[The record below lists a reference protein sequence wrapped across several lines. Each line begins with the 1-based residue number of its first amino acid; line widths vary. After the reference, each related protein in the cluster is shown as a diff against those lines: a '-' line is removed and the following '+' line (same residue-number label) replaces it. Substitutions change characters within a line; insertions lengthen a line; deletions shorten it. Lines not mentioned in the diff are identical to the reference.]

1 MPLRLRVF
9 EPRYVAMLSSVPD
22 ETEREFGVRS
32 ARGVAWSRLTVGVTT
47 LATLVNAGGLSGGSS
62 RQACEPRHRFGSVS
76 GVLSVLLRPP
86 QTFGDAIF
94 PALLPTLGGPCPQH
108 SGTTESSFVILQQLG
123 RSHDLLPDL
132 DHHLAPFPTRLS
144 AYAPAGPTARSASLV
159 TGRHGQLRERAI
171 RRVTVLEVTGRL
183 GDVIEDLDRAIQVAL
198 AEGPRG
204 VVCDLSAVIEDAEP
218 GALEMLAT
226 AGRHVRDWPGT
237 PVAVACPD
245 PQVRKALS
253 VHPLGSHLF
262 VTESMFAAVSM
273 VLATP
278 ALVVEQLRLAAHPS
292 APRAAR
298 EFVTRTLRDWQLDR
312 ISPFA
317 SLVVSE
323 LVASS
328 SIAAGTDIDLTL
340 TWNLGALR
348 LTVGDHGPAL
358 PGQRPSSLDL
368 HGRGLTAVVAGR
380 SRTFG
385 ALPTADGGKVVW
397 AVLEAP
403 LQPRS

>member
-1 MPLRLRVF
+1 
-9 EPRYVAMLSSVPD
+9 
-22 ETEREFGVRS
+22 
-32 ARGVAWSRLTVGVTT
+32 
-47 LATLVNAGGLSGGSS
+47 
-62 RQACEPRHRFGSVS
+62 
-76 GVLSVLLRPP
+76 
-86 QTFGDAIF
+86 
-94 PALLPTLGGPCPQH
+94 
-108 SGTTESSFVILQQLG
+108 
-123 RSHDLLPDL
+123 
-132 DHHLAPFPTRLS
+132 
-144 AYAPAGPTARSASLV
+144 
-159 TGRHGQLRERAI
+159 
-171 RRVTVLEVTGRL
+171 VTGRL
-183 GDVIEDLDRAIQVAL
+183 GDVIEDLDLAIQVAM
-198 AEGPRG
+198 AGGPRG
-204 VVCDLSAVIEDAEP
+204 VVCDLSAVIADAEP

-245 PQVRKALS
+245 PKVRKALG

-262 VTESMFAAVSM
+262 VTESMFSAVSV

-278 ALVVEQLRLAAHPS
+278 TLVVEQLRLAAHPT

-328 SIAAGTDIDLTL
+328 SISAGTDIDLTL
-340 TWNLGALR
+340 SWNLGALR

-358 PGQRPSSLDL
+358 PGRRFSSPDL

-385 ALPTADGGKVVW
+385 VLPAADGGRVIW
-397 AVLEAP
+397 AVLEARR
-403 LQPRS
+403 PRLSKSKGIRDPKPAQDKQLAAGKPNRHELSTLLRAEPTVPTG

>member
-1 MPLRLRVF
+1 
-9 EPRYVAMLSSVPD
+9 
-22 ETEREFGVRS
+22 
-32 ARGVAWSRLTVGVTT
+32 
-47 LATLVNAGGLSGGSS
+47 
-62 RQACEPRHRFGSVS
+62 
-76 GVLSVLLRPP
+76 
-86 QTFGDAIF
+86 
-94 PALLPTLGGPCPQH
+94 
-108 SGTTESSFVILQQLG
+108 
-123 RSHDLLPDL
+123 
-132 DHHLAPFPTRLS
+132 
-144 AYAPAGPTARSASLV
+144 
-159 TGRHGQLRERAI
+159 
-171 RRVTVLEVTGRL
+171 VTGRL

-218 GALEMLAT
+218 GALEMLAA

-237 PVAVACPD
+237 PVAVACPN
-245 PQVRKALS
+245 PQVRHTLS

-262 VTESMFAAVSM
+262 VTDSMFTAVSA

-278 ALVVEQLRLAAHPS
+278 TLVVEHLRLAAHPT

-328 SIAAGTDIDLTL
+328 SIGAGTDIDLTL

-358 PGQRPSSLDL
+358 PDQRPSSLDL

-385 ALPTADGGKVVW
+385 VLPAADGGKVIW
-397 AVLEAP
+397 AVLEARRSRP
-403 LQPRS
+403 SNGTGIRDPKRAQDKKLATGKPNRHQSSTHSCADPQPPRVELKRTITQVNA